1 MNNNRRVVVTGLGAV
16 TPIGLDVP
24 SYWSGLCAGKRAG
37 AQITHFSTE
46 GLNCHIASMVAD
58 FDAEQHFGKKDA
70 RKNERFTQFA
80 VVAAREALK
89 DSGLTI
95 SPEEADRCGCYVG
108 CGIGGLETIMEQH
121 LALLEKGPKRV
132 SPFLIPKII
141 TNMAAGMV
149 AIDLNL
155 RGPNLCV
162 VTACASATHSIGEAF
177 HAIVRDDAD
186 VMLAGGTEAA
196 ITSLGVAGFANMHAL
211 TTRNDD
217 PLAAS
222 RPFDKERDGFLMG
235 EGSGIIVLEELEHAK
250 ARGARIYA
258 ELAGYGASCDAF
270 HITAPASDGN
280 GGARAM
286 QSALRCA
293 GLNPEEVD
301 YVNAH
306 GTSTPLN
313 DKLETLA
320 IKTVFG
326 DYAKKGLAVSSTKSM
341 IGHLLGAAGGV
352 EAVAMA
358 KTIEMGVVHPTANYS
373 TPDPDCDLDYV
384 PNTAREMNVRAA
396 ISNSLGFGGHNATI
410 AMKKFEG

>member
-37 AQITHFSTE
+37 AQITTFSTE
-46 GLNCHIASMVAD
+46 GLNCHIAAMISD
-58 FDAEQHFGKKDA
+58 FDGELHFGKKDA

-80 VVAAREALK
+80 MVAAREAMK
-89 DSGLTI
+89 DSGLIVTD
-95 SPEEADRCGCYVG
+95 ENADRCGCYIG
-108 CGIGGLETIMEQH
+108 CGIGGLDTIMEQH
-121 LALLEKGPKRV
+121 SVLVEKGLKRV

-162 VTACASATHSIGEAF
+162 VTACASATHGIGEAF
-177 HAIVRDDAD
+177 HAIARGDAD

-196 ITSLGVAGFANMHAL
+196 ITNLGVAGFANMHAL

-258 ELAGYGASCDAF
+258 EFAGYGASCDAF

-286 QSALRCA
+286 QAALRCA
-293 GLNPEEVD
+293 GLNPEDVD

-326 DYAKKGLAVSSTKSM
+326 DHAKNGLAVSSTKSM

-352 EAVAMA
+352 EAVVMA
-358 KTIEMGVVHPTANYS
+358 KTVENNTVHPTANYT
-373 TPDPDCDLDYV
+373 TPDPECDLDYV
-384 PNTAREMNVRAA
+384 PNTAREMKVRAA

>member
-37 AQITHFSTE
+37 AQVTSISTE
-46 GLNCHIASMVAD
+46 GLNCHIAAFIPD
-58 FDAEQHFGKKDA
+58 FNAEDYFDKKEA
-70 RKNERFTQFA
+70 RKNERFTQLA
-80 VVAAREALK
+80 MVAAREASK
-89 DSGLTI
+89 DSGLVIT
-95 SPEEADRCGCYVG
+95 EENADRCGTIIG

-121 LALLEKGPKRV
+121 TASLEKGLKRV

-155 RGPNLCV
+155 RGPNFCV
-162 VTACASATHSIGEAF
+162 VTACASATHSIGESF
-177 HAIVRDDAD
+177 HTIARGDAD
-186 VMLAGGTEAA
+186 VMFAGGTESA
-196 ITSLGVAGFANMHAL
+196 ITTLGMAGFSNMHAL

-217 PLAAS
+217 PQSAS

-235 EGSGIIVLEELEHAK
+235 EGAGIIVLEELEHAK
-250 ARGARIYA
+250 ARGARIYC
-258 ELAGYGASCDAF
+258 ELAGYGASCDAH
-270 HITAPASDGN
+270 HITAPAPDGN

-286 QSALRCA
+286 QAALRCA
-293 GLNPEEVD
+293 GLNPEDVD

-306 GTSTPLN
+306 GTSTPMN
-313 DKLETLA
+313 DKLETMA

-326 DYAKKGLAVSSTKSM
+326 DHAKNGLVVNSTKSM

-352 EAVAMA
+352 EGVVMA
-358 KTIEMGVVHPTANYS
+358 LTIANNIVHPTANYT
-373 TPDPDCDLDYV
+373 TPDPECDLDYV
-384 PNTAREMNVRAA
+384 PNTAREMKVRAA